1 MTFSIYQ
8 NSEKKSIKNSL
19 SPPKQKT
26 WTFLFMSFATKILD
40 HVSRAWCL
48 NFVFGA
54 RRKSIYAPEVKLR
67 LVFLVKAQNVVLN
80 LVILNFMPNKR
91 ATNLIKAA
99 LNLIIFIKYCHL
111 HTYNFIDC
119 RYFSFLHMTFTI
131 IIYNYY

>member
-1 MTFSIYQ
+1 MLTFSIYQ
-8 NSEKKSIKNSL
+8 NSEKKSRSKT
-19 SPPKQKT
+19 PFPHPKQKT
-26 WTFLFMSFATKILD
+26 WTFLFMSFATKIPD

-67 LVFLVKAQNVVLN
+67 LVFLVKAQDVVLN

-111 HTYNFIDC
+111 QLYWLQIFFLPTYDF
-119 RYFSFLHMTFTI
+119 HH
-131 IIYNYY
+131 NYI